1 MPSSACL
8 RLRSANSVSH
18 LTSTNCVYVSRES
31 RTSPLCSNHCG
42 FTLSAFAASLEGT
55 PAVSVPAFSFY
66 NRQGEQRGDPAGV
79 DSIGIDQ
86 IIGSSS
92 TTCDHQIHLLI
103 KATTPALLM
112 SRLMGT
118 QRMSPGNPQ
127 DGHSLR
133 DTSNSSSSGISVMP
147 ELIDDS
153 SSGSGRN
160 SRENLSSDTTSSEEG
175 NDEDTRTK
183 LFSLIMKK
191 YATRQSHE
199 KQRAAHTVPQAS
211 LTKCHRLC
219 AHMHAP
225 RRAGGPWIQCTNQCR
240 EKENHNGRH
249 NCFDQWHKGNRV
261 FPPHRKGCLEKE
273 KTSLTKCHRFCAH
286 MRSPCIEGGPWT
298 QCRNQCQDKQDHNGR
313 HNCYRGCHNQPFM

>member
-1 MPSSACL
+1 MSRYRGSVAVTRRISACTELCLQTIHSQTLSPSFPSS
-8 RLRSANSVSH
+8 
-18 LTSTNCVYVSRES
+18 
-31 RTSPLCSNHCG
+31 
-42 FTLSAFAASLEGT
+42 LS
-55 PAVSVPAFSFY
+55 SFLGLY
-66 NRQGEQRGDPAGV
+66 ET
-79 DSIGIDQ
+79 IEGIDH

-92 TTCDHQIHLLI
+92 ATCHHQHLLV

-133 DTSNSSSSGISVMP
+133 DTSNSSSASSIKMP
-147 ELIDDS
+147 ELVTS
-153 SSGSGRN
+153 SSDDNGSFRNNTKNSPNFSSRSHGRHSSI
-160 SRENLSSDTTSSEEG
+160 SRENLLDDTTSSEEG

-225 RRAGGPWIQCTNQCR
+225 RRAGGPWIQCKNQCR
-240 EKENHNGRH
+240 
-249 NCFDQWHKGNRV
+249 
-261 FPPHRKGCLEKE
+261 
-273 KTSLTKCHRFCAH
+273 
-286 MRSPCIEGGPWT
+286 
-298 QCRNQCQDKQDHNGR
+298 DKDDHNGR
-313 HNCYRGCHNQPFM
+313 HSCYRDCHNQPSTFRVQVRVM